1 MSTAFDAFVT
11 VHQYQLASIPEELWQ
26 PLFMKLG
33 EDYLDAGNYAEL
45 HHGDPMEGY
54 SLHVKA
60 DQELKKHSEI
70 FLIDHAWTTS
80 PETAKKELL
89 ENPTLMARLESL
101 MDIEVAEEPI
111 DSDAEDSDDEGP
123 SEEDIKLVAA
133 QANVSEKE
141 AEQALRAENNEIV
154 NAIMHLTIDPD
165 AKEEADKLDDLMM
178 NQILASGKAQEK
190 EEKENKSRYERRAER
205 EKNWKNERANMIYKK
220 MWSYIQTY
228 SYSILQENGQPT
240 SQTAWY
246 ICDEVGSA
254 ICHSSDPNV
263 VVLPFI
269 FSRGSSGMIPYSVFF
284 PIKDIAA
291 GEIITCDLVP
301 KSLERESDKL
311 AYLFAF
317 EDRVLLD
324 SEIQNKRDEL
334 TEIFKANREA
344 LKNQKFT
351 PPAGRVLSS
360 EEALAAL
367 KRDGENTPKKE
378 SVVVC
383 TDTSFVQQFLKL
395 DNVKFT
401 NNPAVADIVWTSNDF
416 QGWDSLEPHQIVNQF
431 PNEKCITYKHN
442 MAQLIQKTYGSPD
455 WYLPT
460 YNIMTQLSEF
470 VGDYLNA
477 EEEGNTNLWIT
488 KPWNMARGLN
498 LDITDN
504 LAEIVR
510 QHDSTIPKI
519 AQRYLVSPCLYNGKK
534 FDLRYIVLV
543 RRAEPD
549 LVACVYNMFWTRLAN
564 KKYNLEDL
572 DDYECQFTVMNY
584 SKYEMT
590 QLDYKSFIHNME
602 KQYPIKWDTV
612 QKDINNAM
620 KNVLI
625 AAASTPQPLGLAGGD
640 NKFDAFSV
648 YGFDVMLTDDFK
660 PIIIETN
667 FSPDCTRA
675 CQYDPEFVNNIFSLI
690 DGRFGTTEQGLKA
703 FTVL

>member
-33 EDYLDAGNYAEL
+33 EDFLDAGNYVEL

-89 ENPTLMARLESL
+89 ANLALMARLENL
-101 MDIEVAEEPI
+101 MDIEVAEEPQ
-111 DSDAEDSDDEGP
+111 DSDEESDDEDP
-123 SEEDIKLVAA
+123 SEDDIKIVAE
-133 QANVSEKE
+133 QANVSEKD

-154 NAIMHLTIDPD
+154 NAIMRLTIDP
-165 AKEEADKLDDLMM
+165 EDKAEQDRFDDMMM
-178 NQILASGKAQEK
+178 NQILANGAAQEK
-190 EEKENKSRYERRAER
+190 EEKEKKSKYERRLKR
-205 EKNWKNERANMIYKK
+205 EEDWKAERANMVYRK

-228 SYSILQENGQPT
+228 SYSILQQDGRPT

-246 ICDEVGSA
+246 VTDEVGSA

-263 VVLPFI
+263 IVLPFI
-269 FSRGSSGMIPYSVFF
+269 FSRGASGMIPYSVFF
-284 PIKDIAA
+284 PIKDIPA
-291 GEIITCDLVP
+291 GEIVTCDLVP
-301 KSLERESDKL
+301 KNLERESDKL

-324 SEIQNKRDEL
+324 SEIQSKRQEL
-334 TEIFKANREA
+334 TRLFKEHQEK

-351 PPAGRVLSS
+351 PPAGKILSAD
-360 EEALAAL
+360 EALEAL
-367 KRDGENTPKKE
+367 KSEGEATAKKD
-378 SVVVC
+378 SIFVC
-383 TDTSFVQQFLKL
+383 TDTTFVQQFLKL
-395 DNVKFT
+395 ENVKFT
-401 NNPAVADIVWTSNDF
+401 NDPAKADILWTSQDF

-442 MAQLIQKTYGSPD
+442 MAELIRKTYGSPD
-455 WYLPT
+455 WYMPT
-460 YNIMTQLSEF
+460 YNIMTELSEF
-470 VGDYLNA
+470 VGDYLNT
-477 EEEGNTNLWIT
+477 EEEEKTNLWIT
-488 KPWNMARGLN
+488 KPWNMARGLS

-504 LAEIVR
+504 LAEIIR
-510 QHDSTIPKI
+510 QHDNTIPKI

-543 RRAEPD
+543 RRTEPN
-549 LVACVYNMFWTRLAN
+549 LIACVYNMFWTRLAN
-564 KKYNLEDL
+564 KKYSLEDL
-572 DDYECQFTVMNY
+572 NDYETQFTVMNY

-620 KNVLI
+620 KSKWHKI
-625 AAASTPQPLGLAGGD
+625 Y
-640 NKFDAFSV
+640 V
-648 YGFDVMLTDDFK
+648 Y
-660 PIIIETN
+660 
-667 FSPDCTRA
+667 
-675 CQYDPEFVNNIFSLI
+675 QYN
-690 DGRFGTTEQGLKA
+690 
-703 FTVL
+703 